1 MSEHVRRYSFARN
14 SAPIRGWIVFTVTL
28 VMLLAGL
35 PTNLVEPAAAQSDG
49 QSFTIAVQKY
59 NCPPGF
65 DAYSGQGLFQ
75 NCTEPQPGIPFSV
88 TTDNGYYNNETR
100 RTGDDGGSAV
110 SWTDIPLGTIFTLQ
124 EEIP

>member
-1 MSEHVRRYSFARN
+1 
-14 SAPIRGWIVFTVTL
+14 
-28 VMLLAGL
+28 MLLAGL

-88 TTDNGYYNNETR
+88 KDYSTTVPSPNRESPFQLQPTTAITTMKLDT
-100 RTGDDGGSAV
+100 
-110 SWTDIPLGTIFTLQ
+110 PGTMAA
-124 EEIP
+124 PP